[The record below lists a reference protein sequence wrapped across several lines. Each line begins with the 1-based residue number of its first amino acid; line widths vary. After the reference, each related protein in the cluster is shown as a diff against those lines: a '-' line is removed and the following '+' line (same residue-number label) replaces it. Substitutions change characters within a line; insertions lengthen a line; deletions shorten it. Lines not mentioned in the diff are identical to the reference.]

1 MNPTVLPRHR
11 LRGGGEEK
19 DAMSSYFSSLK
30 NHPQLNHEQMMDLF
44 RELEVGGPQAVK
56 ARRRLIETNLRLVVY
71 VAKQYKGHNM
81 PLEDIIQ
88 EGNLGLMRAI
98 EKFDWK
104 KGFRFSTYA
113 TWWVK
118 QAIGQHIL
126 KRKRI
131 VRMSAHAVNTQKKL
145 LTAAEEY
152 RTTMGCEPTAE
163 ELKEL
168 TGTSDAIFNAT
179 RFGGRATVSL
189 DQPLSSDP
197 NGDTLEDKIEADS
210 SVDPLETVA
219 SKEMLS
225 LARDVIERL
234 TPKEAA
240 ILRLRFGLVDD
251 VTEDES
257 YNITPAEVATVAAG
271 VGLR

>member
-1 MNPTVLPRHR
+1 
-11 LRGGGEEK
+11 
-19 DAMSSYFSSLK
+19 MSSYFSSLK
-30 NHPQLNHEQMMDLF
+30 NHPQLSHEQMMELF
-44 RELEVGGPQAVK
+44 KELELGGNSATA

-81 PLEDIIQ
+81 PIEDIIQ

-152 RTTMGCEPTAE
+152 RATMGCEPTAE
-163 ELKEL
+163 ELKDL

-179 RFGGRATVSL
+179 RFGGRATISL
-189 DQPLSSDP
+189 DQPVSSDP

-210 SVDPLETVA
+210 VVDPLEAVS

-225 LARDVIERL
+225 LARDVIDCL

-240 ILRLRFGLVDD
+240 ILRLRFGLIDD
-251 VTEDES
+251 VLEDES
-257 YNITPAEVATVAAG
+257 FNISSDEASLIASG
-271 VGLR
+271 VGLK